1 MTQQRSI
8 RREMEQEDE
17 MEAAEEAAG
26 FTNAIVLAPTPV
38 ISSTPDEEVTDD
50 KQFQDLVWLSE
61 TEMDS
66 PFLFSTLGPHYGSH
80 STCIHDRMEFLVFY
94 RIMV

>member
-66 PFLFSTLGPHYGSH
+66 VFSILDIKAALPLS
-80 STCIHDRMEFLVFY
+80 
-94 RIMV
+94 